1 MTFDDMKAM
10 LKDVA
15 EILKEKG
22 DAGADAVWVWLD
34 LAGAKGETL
43 DEIAAIEARLAP
55 QGIELLNRY
64 GHLVRPKPWVGVDF
78 DGAKPIRGLIARPR
92 TLLMVSTPIRRAH
105 TRSWR
110 SRRACCGVGFAPGH
124 SML

>member
-34 LAGAKGETL
+34 LADGSRIPGPQVADS
-43 DEIAAIEARLAP
+43 DEELTDFLAFLASRS
-55 QGIELLNRY
+55 E
-64 GHLVRPKPWVGVDF
+64 VS
-78 DGAKPIRGLIARPR
+78 ARPFSSAQPR
-92 TLLMVSTPIRRAH
+92 LHLRVGRCAAARRG
-105 TRSWR
+105 S
-110 SRRACCGVGFAPGH
+110 G
-124 SML
+124 